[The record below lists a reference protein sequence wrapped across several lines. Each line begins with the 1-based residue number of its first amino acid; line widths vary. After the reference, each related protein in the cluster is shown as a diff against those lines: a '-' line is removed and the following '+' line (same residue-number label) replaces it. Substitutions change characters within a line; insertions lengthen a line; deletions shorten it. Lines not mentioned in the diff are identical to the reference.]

1 MARKIHEFGAV
12 LANIHIMLFLL
23 PRTALPSLSG
33 LAAKTAAF
41 RTALAPADIS
51 RIKLA
56 RDVFQCS
63 WLLPLGLYF
72 LLEPPPRRWP
82 ITISWTIRKGLPKLA
97 HHTCWLAGWLLFV
110 TAARHAGDALISAFM
125 LSMFLTGALA
135 IILCPIGQSPLQDKI
150 HWVAS
155 LLYMADHAI
164 VFGILGTPTIY
175 VAGFWSWRAARPT
188 RRSHH

>member
-1 MARKIHEFGAV
+1 MHLR
-12 LANIHIMLFLL
+12 
-23 PRTALPSLSG
+23 
-33 LAAKTAAF
+33 
-41 RTALAPADIS
+41 
-51 RIKLA
+51 
-56 RDVFQCS
+56 
-63 WLLPLGLYF
+63 
-72 LLEPPPRRWP
+72 
-82 ITISWTIRKGLPKLA
+82 
-97 HHTCWLAGWLLFV
+97 
-110 TAARHAGDALISAFM
+110 AARPKPRAAVVAWRVCVSCNLRWAAQLACWCSVCSVALDRGRFDGGVSAFM